1 MALRIEKTGRH
12 EWTRLQGLFQQA
24 LELDASKRQNFV
36 DQQTVDDPALRER
49 LTAMLANDSR
59 QRTSPLSRALGMA
72 TARMVQDERRSMLG
86 CILGS
91 YRLTSVLGQGGTG
104 TVYLA
109 ERADRQYSAQVA
121 FKIVDSSALQVGL
134 GARFRAERQ
143 ILANLNHPNIAR
155 LMDAGET
162 DTGQPYLVM
171 EYVQGE
177 PLDQYCDSRNL
188 DLRERLRLFAEICAA
203 VQYAH
208 QNLIVHRD
216 LKPANILVTKDG
228 IPKLLDFGIA
238 KLLRSD
244 DHHSLPDLTR
254 VADRLLTPEYASP
267 EQILGGN
274 ITTSSDVYSLGVI
287 LYELVCGLRPYK
299 VPASYSQLELER
311 AICLSDPDKPSTAVL
326 HAATTKELPI
336 GEIAC
341 ARSSNVDRL
350 HRQLTGDIDAIVMKA
365 LRKEPQH
372 RYSSVEQ
379 LADDIRRYLNDEP
392 VKARQGNWL
401 YYGQRFARRHTAG
414 VLAGA
419 GFLVFV
425 IGVAIVMSV
434 QRQQIAVALEQA
446 TQDGRRAETVSEFM
460 LNVFSAADPY
470 MHFGQEPTA
479 RTLLEQAAER
489 IRADLGQQPDVRA
502 RLLEAIGVSY
512 MRMGHSD
519 RALSFLEEALA
530 IHKGLGASDATVG
543 PVLAALA
550 VAQRETARYEESDHT
565 LTEAL
570 AVARRVSNTQSEQY
584 ATLLID
590 LARLEMLR
598 GNVGQA
604 QEHLSSAHAVV
615 KNLRGPDDPK
625 VGVILMDLSNVLVW
639 ANDLAQAERYAKD
652 ALRIYSRVP
661 ETHPDRIFAEAH
673 LARILVY
680 RDRLDDAE
688 PALKRVLAA
697 QRFVYGSNNNA
708 VADTLGHLAQLNIA
722 KEDFD
727 TAEALVREAL
737 EIHERAGSTV
747 TLKIGFLRTMLG
759 TVLLKKRTFPEAETV
774 LRDTLELFARDL
786 PADHQYVASAE
797 YYLGEALLAQR
808 KLADAEAVL
817 LASMNRWKRT
827 DAPQWRVARSQ
838 NALGEVLLRQGRHVD
853 AERYLVTTF
862 KQLAT
867 DEGADREA
875 KRVARERIEQLYAS
889 RGQREKLAAILRELN
904 DSRAQLK

>member
-1 MALRIEKTGRH
+1 
-12 EWTRLQGLFQQA
+12 
-24 LELDASKRQNFV
+24 
-36 DQQTVDDPALRER
+36 
-49 LTAMLANDSR
+49 
-59 QRTSPLSRALGMA
+59 
-72 TARMVQDERRSMLG
+72 
-86 CILGS
+86 
-91 YRLTSVLGQGGTG
+91 
-104 TVYLA
+104 
-109 ERADRQYSAQVA
+109 
-121 FKIVDSSALQVGL
+121 
-134 GARFRAERQ
+134 
-143 ILANLNHPNIAR
+143 
-155 LMDAGET
+155 
-162 DTGQPYLVM
+162 
-171 EYVQGE
+171 
-177 PLDQYCDSRNL
+177 
-188 DLRERLRLFAEICAA
+188 
-203 VQYAH
+203 
-208 QNLIVHRD
+208 
-216 LKPANILVTKDG
+216 
-228 IPKLLDFGIA
+228 
-238 KLLRSD
+238 
-244 DHHSLPDLTR
+244 
-254 VADRLLTPEYASP
+254 
-267 EQILGGN
+267 
-274 ITTSSDVYSLGVI
+274 
-287 LYELVCGLRPYK
+287 
-299 VPASYSQLELER
+299 
-311 AICLSDPDKPSTAVL
+311 
-326 HAATTKELPI
+326 
-336 GEIAC
+336 
-341 ARSSNVDRL
+341 
-350 HRQLTGDIDAIVMKA
+350 
-365 LRKEPQH
+365 
-372 RYSSVEQ
+372 
-379 LADDIRRYLNDEP
+379 
-392 VKARQGNWL
+392 
-401 YYGQRFARRHTAG
+401 
-414 VLAGA
+414 
-419 GFLVFV
+419 
-425 IGVAIVMSV
+425 
-434 QRQQIAVALEQA
+434 
-446 TQDGRRAETVSEFM
+446 
-460 LNVFSAADPY
+460 
-470 MHFGQEPTA
+470 
-479 RTLLEQAAER
+479 
-489 IRADLGQQPDVRA
+489 
-502 RLLEAIGVSY
+502 
-512 MRMGHSD
+512 
-519 RALSFLEEALA
+519 
-530 IHKGLGASDATVG
+530 
-543 PVLAALA
+543 
-550 VAQRETARYEESDHT
+550 
-565 LTEAL
+565 
-570 AVARRVSNTQSEQY
+570 
-584 ATLLID
+584 
-590 LARLEMLR
+590 MLR